1 MQQPFVGCRRFRR
14 LDGQTDG
21 QKDRRTDRWTCKLI
35 KTHYKTYKNQ
45 YKNLLLPGACLLACL
60 PSCLPAAL
68 ASGLIWLDLLSA
80 LASALICV
88 LTTDFAPEWRPRALC
103 GGLAAPRSGF
113 SLSPPLS
120 GRSVLLCPCSVLGL
134 SCVVCPV
141 SVVAVLSAHSVLVL
155 LSVAV
160 VCPSPCNELSCRMS

>member
-1 MQQPFVGCRRFRR
+1 M
-14 LDGQTDG
+14 
-21 QKDRRTDRWTCKLI
+21 
-35 KTHYKTYKNQ
+35 
-45 YKNLLLPGACLLACL
+45 
-60 PSCLPAAL
+60 PAAW
-68 ASGLIWLDLLSA
+68 ASGVIWLDLLSA

-113 SLSPPLS
+113 SRSPHLS

-160 VCPSPCNELSCRMS
+160 VCPSPCRELCAVLLSVVSRNS

>member
-1 MQQPFVGCRRFRR
+1 MCPTSNVHQIAPLPPPLCM
-14 LDGQTDG
+14 
-21 QKDRRTDRWTCKLI
+21 LI
-35 KTHYKTYKNQ
+35 YLLVASFTVASRQ
-45 YKNLLLPGACLLACL
+45 SLSILQLVLPLLLPGACLLACL
-60 PSCLPAAL
+60 PSCLPAAW

-120 GRSVLLCPCSVLGL
+120 GRSVLLCPCSVPGL
-134 SCVVCPV
+134 SCVFGPV
-141 SVVAVLSAHSVLVL
+141 SVVVVLSAHSVIVL

-160 VCPSPCNELSCRMS
+160 VRPSPCHELSCRMS